1 MALIGIKAGLW
12 PGTIITR
19 PLCRRRSMMEKIMP
33 ANKLP
38 ARSEPAT
45 GLVGSAFNSLRRE
58 VDRLFDDFDGWPGR
72 TPFSRA
78 LSSDGFYAPAMDIA
92 EKNGN
97 FELTAEMP
105 GLEEKDIEV
114 KLTNGGI
121 SIRGEKKSDREEKN
135 KNYYLSERSY
145 GSFDRY
151 FTLPAGVDATKISAS
166 FKNGLLT
173 VTLPKTPEA
182 QKSEKKIP
190 IKGA

>member
-1 MALIGIKAGLW
+1 
-12 PGTIITR
+12 
-19 PLCRRRSMMEKIMP
+19 MP

-38 ARSEPAT
+38 AREPAT
-45 GLVGSAFNSLRRE
+45 GLVGSTFNTLRRE
-58 VDRLFDDFDGWPGR
+58 VDRLFDDFDSWPGR

-78 LSSDGFYAPAMDIA
+78 LSEDGFYAPAMDIA

-151 FTLPAGVDATKISAS
+151 FTLPAGVDAAKISAS

-173 VTLPKTPEA
+173 VTLPKTAEA